1 KKLQG
6 ISDVNDISDRKHGQ
20 RLIIGVK
27 TGFDATAVI
36 ERLFNLTTLEDSF
49 GFNNVALVDGQ
60 PATLGLRDMLVVYVN
75 HRIEVVT
82 RRTRYRLAR
91 RQERLLLVEG
101 MLIAIVDIDE
111 VIQVIRS
118 SETTEEARTKLCQ
131 VFNLDELQAEYILEL
146 RLRRLTKF
154 SRIEL
159 ETERDELQAEIT
171 KLEELL
177 GSDTLLRRQVAL
189 ELEAV

>member
-1 KKLQG
+1 
-6 ISDVNDISDRKHGQ
+6 
-20 RLIIGVK
+20 
-27 TGFDATAVI
+27 
-36 ERLFNLTTLEDSF
+36 
-49 GFNNVALVDGQ
+49 
-60 PATLGLRDMLVVYVN
+60 
-75 HRIEVVT
+75 
-82 RRTRYRLAR
+82 
-91 RQERLLLVEG
+91 
-101 MLIAIVDIDE
+101 IVDIDE

-159 ETERDELQAEIT
+159 ETERDELQAEIA

-177 GSDTLLRRQVAL
+177 GSDALLRRQVAL
-189 ELEAV
+189 ELEAVTDELGTPRRTVLMNAKPAQKRTAKQAEADLQIADAPT